1 MDFNT
6 LDKLAN
12 APDALM
18 PEELSVAEQVY
29 FLGMRALYY
38 VANHKLINLDKAK
51 KEKFDFKSKIEILE
65 TQQGIFEQGVRIYNE
80 MQKLIAPGCDFKN
93 KTKDELYSIICRLE
107 LLNMGIIE
115 DACEDIP
122 EQWCKMMSVNPKY
135 KIKNNKGDK
144 K

>member
-1 MDFNT
+1 MDFNKI
-6 LDKLAN
+6 DKLAN
-12 APDALM
+12 APAALM

-38 VANHKLINLDKAK
+38 VANHRLIGIDKAK
-51 KEKFDFKSKIEILE
+51 KEKFDFKSKAEILE

-80 MQKLIAPGCDFKN
+80 MQKLIAPGVDFKN
-93 KTKDELYSIICRLE
+93 KSKDELYSIICRLE

-115 DACEDIP
+115 DAYEDIP

-135 KIKNNKGDK
+135 KPKGDQK
-144 K
+144 